1 MKTTIKTENC
11 YLSVL
16 QYSRNIKS
24 IESCR
29 RRLGMCVQRCFT
41 IMSDTTKLSC
51 TVYRKESQDYDIIK
65 NFGTGKSKSTEQVK
79 SMVFNNM
86 RKKKGSLD
94 VIINSLMNMRLLQ
107 MIIPDINGADF
118 YLAI

>member
-1 MKTTIKTENC
+1 MEPVQESWILINADAKYCTLCHYHSSLKRFLI
-11 YLSVL
+11 L
-16 QYSRNIKS
+16 QDN
-24 IESCR
+24 
-29 RRLGMCVQRCFT
+29 